1 MALYSPNVGRLLFVQ
16 TFEGKPSPVQDTYEF
31 RLEGPT
37 WELFSASATI
47 VRGSVGLWPSQLH
60 VSTATGQASTTAPS
74 ALSRKRCSPREP
86 PAGISGSQIGLSA
99 NVSIGI
105 GLGIAVAEQ
114 LIQESP
120 QISYKIELIII

>member
-1 MALYSPNVGRLLFVQ
+1 MPLFVQ
-16 TFEGKPSPVQDTYEF
+16 SSRGKPSLAQVAHEF
-31 RLEGPT
+31 RLEDPMWG
-37 WELFSASATI
+37 LFSASATI

-74 ALSRKRCSPREP
+74 ALSRKRCFPREP

>member
-1 MALYSPNVGRLLFVQ
+1 MALYFPNMGQLLFFQ
-16 TFEGKPSPVQDTYEF
+16 TFKGKPSPVQDTYEF

-74 ALSRKRCSPREP
+74 ALSRKRCFPREP
-86 PAGISGSQIGLSA
+86 PAGISGSQSGLSA
-99 NVSIGI
+99 NIIGI
-105 GLGIAVAEQ
+105 GLEIAVAEQ